1 MINRGDDPMKYAVT
15 YRMGKVVVNIVAPPP
30 ITEAEKE
37 RILREYQ
44 RHFLKG
50 WNALSVE
57 RRLAIN
63 VKYETD
69 KQSK

>member
-1 MINRGDDPMKYAVT
+1 MKYAVT
-15 YRMGKVVVNIVAPPP
+15 YRMGKVVVNIVAPLP

-37 RILREYQ
+37 RILKEYR

-50 WNALSVE
+50 WNALPVE

-63 VKYETD
+63 AMHEAAR
-69 KQSK
+69 QSE